1 MEPIFLTEN
10 SPSASQKPSKWPWRH
25 PPTACGIQVN
35 HCKNPLCANFG
46 VEPAARKRGR
56 LPAGE
61 VRSKGVGDYIVV
73 TTHSKIS
80 LKCILCSETFPLQ
93 SNLAIAEELLRISDY
108 LEPEAPVC
116 QNGDCEFF
124 GNSNLSVT
132 SSHTRY
138 GTNRHGTP
146 RYKCGGC
153 TKIFAQ
159 GGRPTK
165 RQRDTHLNRQ
175 IFAHLMNTVPIRR
188 TMKLLKIS
196 ASVLY
201 ARLDFIHRQCLLFA
215 SARERTLVERSDLG
229 KKYISVDR
237 QKLLVNWSSRKNR
250 KNTVMLSIASV
261 DQEAGYV
268 YGAHLNYDPAMDE
281 DEVIR
286 DLTRFGDDKLDAPFR
301 RYARVWLE
309 ADYQKAAARAAARPR
324 IPALHK
330 GDEAAQERLS
340 ASVKARYERAG
351 EREDIESGDEPSLD
365 TRPPASGM
373 LLHEQ
378 AVMHAHIQL
387 VSRLLH
393 RADKLRFFVD
403 QESGIRAAI
412 MAAIPERI
420 KNRTADAFYVT
431 VAKDVTIDQKRTLVS
446 QSIKEFKQ
454 ACADNPALTEDEV
467 KVLLARREIMRMQ
480 EFGSWNDKW
489 LRHPISDMREP
500 VKIICWLTD
509 IDSVETDNQKREE
522 QLNHYA
528 RLYLKASTTQVD
540 RFFMQLRRG
549 VTMAERGVRSGTA
562 DGRLWFGKNA
572 YNPSVL
578 AKLLEIFRVYFNYC
592 EIGGDG
598 KTPAMRLGLA
608 RGPVAEEDILQFV
621 PIPAPRRRAAV
632 GASSKS
638 KESPSQPMAG
648 GALNQAQKSA
658 LATP

>member
-1 MEPIFLTEN
+1 MTEN
-10 SPSASQKPSKWPWRH
+10 SPSASLKPKKWPWRH

-35 HCKNPLCANFG
+35 HCKNPLCANLG

-56 LPAGE
+56 LPVGE
-61 VRSKGVGDYIVV
+61 VRNEGVGDYIVV
-73 TTHSKIS
+73 TTHGRTA
-80 LKCILCSETFPLQ
+80 LKCLLCNETFPMQ
-93 SNLAIAEELLRISDY
+93 SNLAVAEELQRIGDY

-116 QNGDCEFF
+116 QNGDCELF
-124 GNSNLSVT
+124 GDSSLSAT
-132 SSHTRY
+132 SSHTLY

-159 GGRPTK
+159 GGKPTK

-201 ARLDFIHRQCLLFA
+201 ARLDFIHRQCILFV
-215 SARERTLVERSDLG
+215 SARERTLVERLDLG
-229 KKYISVDR
+229 KRYISVDR

-250 KNTVMLSIASV
+250 RNTIMLSIASA
-261 DQEAGYV
+261 DQVAGYV

-281 DEVIR
+281 DEVLK
-286 DLTRFGDDKLDAPFR
+286 DLPRFGDDKLDAPFR
-301 RYARVWLE
+301 RYARLWLE
-309 ADYQKAAARAAARPR
+309 ADYQKAATRAAAKPR
-324 IPALHK
+324 SATAHK
-330 GDEAAQERLS
+330 KDGAAQERLS
-340 ASVKARYERAG
+340 ATVKARYERAG
-351 EREDIESGDEPSLD
+351 EREDIEGGDEPSLD

-378 AVMHAHIQL
+378 VVMHAHIQL
-387 VSRLLH
+387 VSRLLR

-403 QESGIRAAI
+403 QEPGIRAAI
-412 MAAIPERI
+412 MAAMPERI

-431 VAKDVTIDQKRTLVS
+431 VAKDVTIDQKRTLVN
-446 QSIKEFKQ
+446 QSIKDFKQ
-454 ACADNPALTEDEV
+454 ACADNPALTDEEV
-467 KVLLARREIMRMQ
+467 KVVLARQEIMRMQ
-480 EFGSWNDKW
+480 ELGSWNDKW

-500 VKIICWLTD
+500 VKVICWLTN
-509 IDSVETDNQKREE
+509 IDPVETDKQKREE
-522 QLNHYA
+522 QLDHYA

-549 VTMAERGVRSGTA
+549 VTMAERGVHSAAA

-592 EIGGDG
+592 EVGGDE

-608 RGPVAEEDILQFV
+608 RGPVAEEDILQFAPMPV
-621 PIPAPRRRAAV
+621 PRRRAAPRV
-632 GASSKS
+632 SPPP
-638 KESPSQPMAG
+638 KENPSQRRAG
-648 GALNQAQKSA
+648 GALNQAQESL